1 MIDMIKIKVPATT
14 ANLGPGFDT
23 LGMAL
28 DFYNHLEV
36 RESKAGLKIEVEGC
50 GKNDLPTDE
59 SNLVYRAMEQVF
71 TAVDYSPAGLQI
83 KLQNRIPLARGLG
96 SSAAA
101 IVGGMA
107 AANRL
112 AGDHLS
118 TPDLLNLALSLEDHP
133 DNITPALVGGLVVS
147 TLQEEEV
154 LYKKIAVPTVKAVV
168 CIPDYEV
175 STAEA
180 RKVLSEQVSLNDAV
194 FNVSHTGLLLTGFL
208 TEDYQLVSKALQDK
222 LHQPYRES
230 LIPGAKTI
238 IEELSTAALGI
249 VLSGSGPTVVAFT
262 LEKEQE
268 IGRKMVNVFAEQ
280 DIEAEYLVTN
290 PTNRGLVIED

>member
-1 MIDMIKIKVPATT
+1 MTKIKVPATT

-28 DFYNHLEV
+28 DLYNRLEV
-36 RESKAGLKIEVEGC
+36 REIKAGLRIEVEGC
-50 GKNDLPTDE
+50 GQDTLPTDK
-59 SNLVYRAMEQVF
+59 SNLVYRAIEQVF
-71 TAVDYSPAGLQI
+71 TELDYSPSGLQI
-83 KLQNRIPLARGLG
+83 KLKNRIPLARGLG

-107 AANRL
+107 AANKL
-112 AGDHLS
+112 AGDQLS
-118 TPDLLNLALSLEDHP
+118 TAELLNQALKLEDHP

-147 TLQEEEV
+147 TLQKGEV

-180 RKVLSEQVSLNDAV
+180 RQVLPKQVSLEDAV

-208 TEDYQLVSKALQDK
+208 TEDYQLVRKALQDK

-230 LIPGAKTI
+230 LVPGAKTI
-238 IEELSTAALGI
+238 IEELSTEALGM
-249 VLSGSGPTVVAFT
+249 VLSGSGPTVVALT

-268 IGRKMVNVFAEQ
+268 IGRKMVDIFAEQ
-280 DIEAEYLVTN
+280 NIEAEYLVTN
-290 PTNRGLVIED
+290 PTNRGLIIEDC